1 MTSFKFGE
9 GRLDNWPQ
17 LRVNSKSIKADFKP
31 GLEARHFTAGGGRQS
46 CELSCIAPKAPKMGV
61 DFPLNTSMNRK
72 VGLSGTDP

>member
-31 GLEARHFTAGGGRQS
+31 GLEARHFTAGGGRQA

-61 DFPLNTSMNRK
+61 DFPIISYGNKSQ
-72 VGLSGTDP
+72 